1 MERRDSASS
10 CDTEFDE
17 QVRRR
22 TKRAIGTNGTN
33 GTKGTNGT
41 GKSKANHQQ
50 RKRQKTIASAACA
63 EILKGDIGTM
73 VAALLANET
82 SHFELLVELLSK
94 RAFVKEPVH
103 FLSIMNPGAAGSER
117 AAGAAGSQQGS
128 LLVDF
133 GLRFVRTER
142 DIGKETVRALSS
154 ILTEDDAACREVARA
169 AASSTTQA
177 AAAIFESIAFAL
189 SAPLAHSTEVGPAGP
204 VADFP
209 IIPEYILE
217 CAHDAMPL
225 QTAIKSVLRVNKKQV
240 AHFVVSKFLE
250 SCSSTDG
257 SVELLIS
264 EAPTAVF
271 GSSVMDLIKQGLCA
285 EGANRD
291 RSLALVAMLA
301 EKRPIETARLGLWH
315 WAVEHDLE
323 ALKII
328 CTHAALRQCLADTPN
343 PVQVAVRAVKNGNI
357 DALVILGDDPCY
369 KESMIPLD
377 GKPCAHMLVERG
389 VSLDDLLWC
398 VPEHR
403 LRERCDAGMTLAMT
417 AAHAGAASVTGASG
431 AATPLLLGL
440 LERGLVDHTATTET
454 GACLAHYVAQLPYS
468 DIEAIATLCSKLEET
483 DRQTLLASMH
493 HIDDR
498 MRIPLEVAM
507 ERDVYVEDCLAPRP
521 SGSTGPF
528 GPGGPRPGAM
538 VKMHDPSVPAMLRLI
553 AALDTD
559 KSLEPRATMAKALYC
574 VVRNYGDVATEMLD
588 LAVELGY
595 SPSAVAKAAC
605 DETIALLAAK
615 KGRVRVLSKIAELAG
630 TEIVDVMTS
639 DGPLSSG
646 PSGPSGP
653 SAPSGRLCPLYF
665 LVLGAQIPCSLFV
678 SIHTSMLAVAG
689 PRAASVVE
697 LAHKIGLLS
706 ESCSSDVSTHTLEAL
721 KSAKASAELDAA
733 RASRVTKLRDYFGPL
748 ATRISVDHTVD
759 RVVPEDLKKLEYI
772 ASLNEGSLEPL
783 LRSDLV
789 SAAVLAS
796 PKITAAV
803 LSECSD
809 VLVGYLLRLSVDAYL
824 DGGADLDRVPHVARY
839 TDVAKDVAERNWTSV
854 ICSLFRFGLQSVNLG
869 SPSSGLRFRDESG
882 IGDGVTREVCWQMY
896 QKAVGAGVT
905 ASFASSASSGSSGSD
920 GAIGTA
926 CPVDGNSF
934 FAAHSGLVPMP
945 GADPRDLEIVGFL
958 LASSYR
964 CEFSIGSPQLS
975 PVIVALMLGIMGPD
989 FLLEMHGGMGFCTG
1003 KDLLGGSATLDT
1015 ETALV
1020 EYIGPFFANAPP
1032 SVVASVVEGVGTE
1045 LNSANFERFLEL
1057 AAQAATHWDVLG
1069 KPISHLRDGFSAGLT
1084 GDASGTVAEFV
1095 LAQFARA
1102 LGPLV
1107 NRANGPIGP
1116 DGPDGPT
1123 GPVSAISRGY
1133 ARISEIILG
1142 TVDIDFAAVR
1152 NNTKYER
1159 YTDTD
1164 PMMLMFWEILESFND
1179 EDRRQMYQFWTASR
1193 AAPLGF
1199 ASEHRIGM
1207 LPNRALWASGSVGAV
1222 EANGAVGASGMQSSK
1237 RLLRAATCFKQILVP
1252 HFEPSE
1258 RAQLEECIRTSMAN
1272 CGVIEDGQA
1281 WH

>member
-10 CDTEFDE
+10 YDTEFDE

-33 GTKGTNGT
+33 GTNGT
-41 GKSKANHQQ
+41 SASKANHQQ

-103 FLSIMNPGAAGSER
+103 FLSIMKP
-117 AAGAAGSQQGS
+117 GAAGSQQGN
-128 LLVDF
+128 LLLDF

-154 ILTEDDAACREVARA
+154 ILTEDEAACREVARA
-169 AASSTTQA
+169 AASSTTKA
-177 AAAIFESIAFAL
+177 AAAIFESIALALSAL
-189 SAPLAHSTEVGPAGP
+189 SAPAAQAAEV
-204 VADFP
+204 P
-209 IIPEYILE
+209 IIPEYIIV
-217 CAHDAMPL
+217 CAYDAMPL
-225 QTAIKSVLRVNKKQV
+225 PTALKSVLRINKKQV

-250 SCSSTDG
+250 SSASTDGSDG

-271 GSSVMDLIKQGLCA
+271 GSSVMDLIKQALA
-285 EGANRD
+285 TEGAKRD

-301 EKRPIETARLGLWH
+301 EKRPIETARRGLFS

-323 ALKII
+323 ALRII
-328 CTHAALRQCLADTPN
+328 CKHELLRHGLADTPN
-343 PVQVAVRAVKNGNI
+343 PVQVAVKAVKNGNI

-403 LRERCDAGMTLAMT
+403 LHERCDAGMTLAMT
-417 AAHAGAASVTGASG
+417 AAHAAAGAG
-431 AATPLLLGL
+431 AATSLLLGL

-507 ERDVYVEDCLAPRP
+507 ERDVYVEDCLAPRA

-528 GPGGPRPGAM
+528 GSGCLGPCGASGPSGPSGPSGLRSGAM

-630 TEIVDVMTS
+630 TEIVDIMTS

-646 PSGPSGP
+646 PSGPSG
-653 SAPSGRLCPLYF
+653 PSGRLCPLYF
-665 LVLGAQIPCSLFV
+665 LVLGAQIPCSLLV
-678 SIHTSMLAVAG
+678 SIHTAMLAVAG

-697 LAHKIGLLS
+697 LARKIGLLS
-706 ESCSSDVSTHTLEAL
+706 ESCSSDVSTHTIEAL
-721 KSAKASAELDAA
+721 KSVKASAELDAA

-854 ICSLFRFGLQSVNLG
+854 LCGLYRFGLQSVNLG

-882 IGDGVTREVCWQMY
+882 IGDGVTREICWQMY
-896 QKAVGAGVT
+896 QKAVGAAGAYGAT
-905 ASFASSASSGSSGSD
+905 GLASSASSGSAASSGTD
-920 GAIGTA
+920 GADGTDG
-926 CPVDGNSF
+926 PVDGKSF

-989 FLLEMHGGMGFCTG
+989 FFLEMHGGMGFCTG
-1003 KDLLGGSATLDT
+1003 KDLIGGSATLDT

-1045 LNSANFERFLEL
+1045 LNSANFKRFLEL
-1057 AAQAATHWDVLG
+1057 AAQACTHWDVLG

-1107 NRANGPIGP
+1107 SRANGPIGP

-1133 ARISEIILG
+1133 ERISEIILG

-1164 PMMLMFWEILESFND
+1164 PTMRMFWEILESFND

-1207 LPNRALWASGSVGAV
+1207 LPNRAPRASG
-1222 EANGAVGASGMQSSK
+1222 ANGAVGASGSSATGMQRSK

-1272 CGVIEDGQA
+1272 CGVIEDGQV